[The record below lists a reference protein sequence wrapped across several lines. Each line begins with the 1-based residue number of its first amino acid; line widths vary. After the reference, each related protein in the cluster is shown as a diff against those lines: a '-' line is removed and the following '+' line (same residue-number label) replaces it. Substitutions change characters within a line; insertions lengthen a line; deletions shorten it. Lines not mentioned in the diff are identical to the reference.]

1 MQKYRD
7 YRMAI
12 EKTLAMIQPTDD
24 GLASGAVTIQE
35 ILKLAA
41 SETQLEQTENKEDT
55 HSEAPTQSRPELAVK
70 IEATSNT
77 DQPAT
82 EKTNTESST
91 TEGPAAEK
99 TTAEKSATELVT
111 QSTKPSPDEPN
122 HLQMNQTI
130 P

>member
-41 SETQLEQTENKEDT
+41 SETPLEQTEKIPIQKHP
-55 HSEAPTQSRPELAVK
+55 HSQDRSRPLK
-70 IEATSNT
+70 M
-77 DQPAT
+77 
-82 EKTNTESST
+82 KR
-91 TEGPAAEK
+91 
-99 TTAEKSATELVT
+99 
-111 QSTKPSPDEPN
+111 
-122 HLQMNQTI
+122 H
-130 P
+130 

>member
-41 SETQLEQTENKEDT
+41 SETLPEQTENKEDT
-55 HSEAPTQSRPELAVK
+55 HSEAPTQSRPEPAVK
-70 IEATSNT
+70 M
-77 DQPAT
+77 
-82 EKTNTESST
+82 KR
-91 TEGPAAEK
+91 
-99 TTAEKSATELVT
+99 
-111 QSTKPSPDEPN
+111 
-122 HLQMNQTI
+122 H
-130 P
+130 

>member
-41 SETQLEQTENKEDT
+41 SETPLEQTEKKKIPIQKHP
-55 HSEAPTQSRPELAVK
+55 HSQDRSRLLK
-70 IEATSNT
+70 MK
-77 DQPAT
+77 Q
-82 EKTNTESST
+82 
-91 TEGPAAEK
+91 
-99 TTAEKSATELVT
+99 
-111 QSTKPSPDEPN
+111 
-122 HLQMNQTI
+122 H
-130 P
+130 